1 MVDNSNIN
9 YVFFL
14 SKGKKLGSIK
24 SRIIVMTFALLFA
37 LGTVVVSAA
46 IIAFYHDKELL
57 VSSNDTSIA
66 AFKWQINTEIL
77 ALEKNVQDLAL
88 LGEVYYKRGK
98 PQKVGEFFTAQILH
112 NYPNSMGNGIYFLPY
127 KINKNQKISCIHAV
141 WTETRDVDMLYSCV
155 DGTFNYFEQNWY
167 KEITTD
173 LQNQKRTS
181 WAKPYKS
188 TQLGIL
194 MTTVGSGI
202 YDGDELV
209 GLATVDWELDTI
221 LNSILRIKP
230 TPNSFVLFAD
240 KVNDYIIA
248 TTEPGVDNTTI
259 MGKPLDTMKWYS
271 ENLREGSTFD
281 YQGVKYIPYIKRLNN
296 GMFLIVNVPLLELFD
311 NAVHHLI
318 VLLSVLLIS
327 TLVIVSVLYK
337 ILKSNINQPIDT
349 LTDIAEQISQGDLDQ
364 DIYLE
369 EPSELAKLAASFNKM
384 KADMKTHLTELAKV
398 SAEKERIESDLAI
411 AKTIQ
416 ESALPKDFPKNEHF
430 ELVASMTPAREIGG
444 DFYDFFPVDENHVG
458 LVMADVC
465 GKGITAALYMMSAK
479 TAIKNMLQAGYDL
492 KNAVSKAND
501 SLCNND
507 VPLMFVTAFI
517 GVLDLRSGE
526 VEFVNAGHCPPLLQ
540 SQNEYRYL
548 VVKRN
553 TVLGVQAGYDFQL
566 EKLTLQENDR
576 LFLYTDGVTEAQT
589 KENEFFGEDR
599 LLKILNEKEMSLPKT
614 LEQVYQKIQKFSSGV
629 AQSDDITMM
638 VVEFYHK
645 K

>member
-1 MVDNSNIN
+1 M
-9 YVFFL
+9 
-14 SKGKKLGSIK
+14 GSIK

-37 LGTVVVSAA
+37 LGTVVVGAA

-66 AFKWQINTEIL
+66 AFKWQINTEIS

-259 MGKPLDTMKWYS
+259 MGKPLGTMKWYS
-271 ENLREGSTFD
+271 DDLREGRTFD

-327 TLVIVSVLYK
+327 TLVIVFVLYK

-566 EKLTLQENDR
+566 EKLSLQENDR

-599 LLKILNEKEMSLPKT
+599 LLKILNQKEMSLPKT